1 MLPRSG
7 CWIKIEQKF
16 FQLGGFDIAICHA
29 TATPT
34 VASIKL
40 APLAS
45 ALRWRFGGDAA
56 RLALDSGSGADSCD
70 AARLVCR
77 DVSIVSNARENN
89 TREQNLSQSLKQKQ
103 MLRVAQL
110 LVPTYPKCANHDN
123 LNGCQCLMFFAP
135 LNNLWSHQ

>member
-1 MLPRSG
+1 MDL
-7 CWIKIEQKF
+7 
-16 FQLGGFDIAICHA
+16 
-29 TATPT
+29 
-34 VASIKL
+34 
-40 APLAS
+40 
-45 ALRWRFGGDAA
+45 WRFGGDAA

-135 LNNLWSHQ
+135 LNNLWSHHGRAFKVLSPRGSKCRTSQSTNGSTWQNSKKNSKRNY